1 MVIRGQITQQKLEN
15 IYNTVRST
23 IKNKDCYYT
32 QEEVDKLKSDSQ
44 NIFFKG
50 GVNNGRRW
58 EYNRRNRKLVYD
70 TRHK

>member
-50 GVNNGRRW
+50 GGNIGRR
-58 EYNRRNRKLVYD
+58 
-70 TRHK
+70 

>member
-50 GVNNGRRW
+50 GGNIGRRW

-70 TRHK
+70 TRYK